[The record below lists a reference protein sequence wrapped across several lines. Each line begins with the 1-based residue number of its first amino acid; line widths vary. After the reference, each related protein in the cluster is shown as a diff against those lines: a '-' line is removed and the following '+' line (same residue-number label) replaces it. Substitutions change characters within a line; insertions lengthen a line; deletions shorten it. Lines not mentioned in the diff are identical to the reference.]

1 MMGKEVL
8 AEKPSKIGLNEA
20 GVRGDVPL
28 KSESWVLRGG
38 EAGRWGLRL
47 EKGKR
52 GIGFRYLYCSPS

>member
-28 KSESWVLRGG
+28 KSESWVLRG
-38 EAGRWGLRL
+38 
-47 EKGKR
+47 EKLADGA
-52 GIGFRYLYCSPS
+52 